1 MPLKPIVRLEL
12 SSFDMFKKFVSNAL
26 LSVVVD
32 KKARAKI
39 GAAKGRKPT
48 PTPNG
53 ENLSIPSM
61 TSREEDDPKAL
72 IHEALASAEEEL
84 LHQQNPTYKG
94 KPITPERATLIEQ
107 AMAIRRSKLYI
118 LDELTQ
124 DQRNK
129 LTQMAIQAL
138 NDQTDK

>member
-1 MPLKPIVRLEL
+1 MEPIVRFEVG
-12 SSFDMFKKFVSNAL
+12 SFDMLKKFISNAL

-32 KKARAKI
+32 KKTRDKI
-39 GAAKGRKPT
+39 GAMKERKPT

-53 ENLSIPSM
+53 DNQSVPSM
-61 TSREEDDPKAL
+61 ALGKEDDPKTL

-84 LHQQNPTYKG
+84 LHRQKPTYKG

-129 LTQMAIQAL
+129 LTHMAIQAL